1 MLYSGGWTIV
11 NPNTTNSYYSFQ
23 SNEVIQYLIS
33 NTTGNQYYQ
42 KIKQG
47 IHYASMGSFTIGNY
61 INAIDFIPI
70 SQNIK
75 NAPLEVTLNNNYIY
89 LIPNCDG
96 NSNAYIKTSSTYNSS
111 TNNGSIYYST
121 MHQNWTKF
129 LILLSNRN
137 KIPSSYTSVVEF
149 GLGGCGY
156 SGASTYLNMP
166 DGTIGAKGTLGYR

>member
-1 MLYSGGWTIV
+1 MINTIFCCGGWTII

-33 NTTGNQYYQ
+33 NTTGNQYYL
-42 KIKQG
+42 KIKQ
-47 IHYASMGSFTIGNY
+47 
-61 INAIDFIPI
+61 
-70 SQNIK
+70 
-75 NAPLEVTLNNNYIY
+75 
-89 LIPNCDG
+89 
-96 NSNAYIKTSSTYNSS
+96 TSSTYNSS